1 MADFFDRH
9 VDAGLKLENCA
20 RVWIHTHPGNC
31 ALPSPRTRTTFAR
44 VFGGSDWALMFI
56 LAQGGECYARLQFNV
71 GPGTSQELD
80 VEIDYSLPFA
90 GTDWNA
96 WEEEYHANVVP
107 RDWFEPRQW
116 EEAPDALASETPE
129 SWHDAWHRYTDEQFM
144 EISAYE
150 RF

>member
-1 MADFFDRH
+1 
-9 VDAGLKLENCA
+9 
-20 RVWIHTHPGNC
+20 
-31 ALPSPRTRTTFAR
+31 
-44 VFGGSDWALMFI
+44 MFI

-71 GPGTSQELD
+71 GPGTSQELQ

-90 GTDWNA
+90 GTDWSA

-107 RDWFEPRQW
+107 RDWLEPRQW
-116 EEAPDALASETPE
+116 EESPDVPALEAPE